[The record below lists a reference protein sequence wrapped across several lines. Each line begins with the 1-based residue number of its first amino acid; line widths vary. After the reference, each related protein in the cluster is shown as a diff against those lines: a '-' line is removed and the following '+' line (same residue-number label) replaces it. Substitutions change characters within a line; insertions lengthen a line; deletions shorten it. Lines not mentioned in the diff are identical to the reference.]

1 MTAAVIAANS
11 TDQSPPVSRPQA
23 NVVATIVLELVQP
36 PVVSRD
42 FLDEHRLSTADEPR
56 SAVRRTQRYPILV
69 VPPSETGCNRPREVH
84 RREPQSSRIH
94 GGLDVGNAISVRGA
108 CWSGH

>member
-84 RREPQSSRIH
+84 RRVDRKRSDGP
-94 GGLDVGNAISVRGA
+94 LAPVSVLPVVLVFPA
-108 CWSGH
+108 